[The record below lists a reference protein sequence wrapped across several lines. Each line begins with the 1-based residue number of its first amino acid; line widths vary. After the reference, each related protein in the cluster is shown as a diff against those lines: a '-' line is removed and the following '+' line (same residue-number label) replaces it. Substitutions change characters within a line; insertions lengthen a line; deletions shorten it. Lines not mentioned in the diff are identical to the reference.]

1 MSTSAVTERISQE
14 IPARNASKSCYQA
27 DQEVKLLHLQAEI
40 DCLLQELQN
49 LKMQRQSS
57 TSAV

>member
-14 IPARNASKSCYQA
+14 IPARSVNKSCYQA
-27 DQEVKLLHLQAEI
+27 DQEVKLLHLQAEV